1 MDQTQTRTQTQTQLH
16 PSGTHTELS
25 DDDVDDAAD
34 HDQSV
39 KRVPGV
45 HEVMLEETKT
55 PELMSSPRSDIIT
68 FIITVIITA
77 S

>member
-1 MDQTQTRTQTQTQLH
+1 MDQTETQTQLH

-39 KRVPGV
+39 ERVPGV

-68 FIITVIITA
+68 FIIITFIITA